1 MTNMNIQEILKTMD
15 YGTAP
20 ESQTT
25 AQEWLQQSPF
35 GHFINN
41 KWLKGSNH
49 FDSISPSTGEQ
60 LAKISQADE
69 TVVNKAVRAATQA
82 APKWQALSG
91 HERAKYIY
99 ALARL
104 IQKNA
109 RILSVLESLDN
120 GKPIRE
126 SRDLDIPLAARHFY
140 HHAGWAQLLDSELPG
155 HEPLGVVGQVIP
167 WNFPMLMLAW
177 KIAPAIATGNTVV
190 LKPAE
195 ETSLTALYFAEL
207 CQQANLPEGVVNIV
221 TGDGRVG
228 EAIVNH
234 PDIQKIAFTGSTAV
248 GRKIR
253 HATAGSGKKLS
264 LELGGKSA
272 FIVCEDADLDAAV
285 EGVVDAIWFNQG
297 EVCCA
302 GSRLLI
308 QESVAA
314 RFEQKLQQR
323 MAKLRIG
330 DPLDKSTDVG
340 AIINKT
346 QHQKITEMVN
356 TGVEQGAR
364 ILQAPCELP
373 KAGYFYP
380 PTLLADVAPGD
391 LVAQEEI
398 FGPVLVGMTF
408 RTPNE
413 AVALAN
419 NSRYGLAATIWSE
432 NINLAL
438 HLAPQMQAG
447 VVWINCANQF
457 DAAAGFGGVK
467 ESGFGREGGFEGLF
481 EYLKPTDNFPGKA
494 SAKSTTKASGQ
505 TEVSDGIDRG
515 GMDRTAK
522 MYIGGKQVRPDG
534 GYSYPVLDAKGNAIT
549 QVGLG
554 NRKDVR
560 NAVEAAANAKQWR
573 TMSGYQ
579 RQQVMYFIAENLS
592 LRYDEFMARLKATGL
607 SSAAAKKEVDL
618 SIERINYY
626 AAWCDKFDGRVHNV
640 PMRAVAMAM
649 HEPIGVIGIVCPAE
663 NPLLSFVSLLAP
675 ALAMGNCVVM
685 LADASQPLPALDLYQ
700 VFNTS
705 DVPAG
710 TINILTG
717 HHDDMLKPLAGH
729 LNVDALWY
737 FGDPAGV
744 TLVEQES
751 SLNLKRTWTHAE
763 PKDWTSDKAQNKTF
777 LRHSVEVKNIWAPYG
792 E

>member
-1 MTNMNIQEILKTMD
+1 MNIKEILKTMD

-25 AQEWLQQSPF
+25 AQDWLQQSPF

-41 KWLKGSNH
+41 QWLKGSNH
-49 FDSISPSTGEQ
+49 FNSVNPASGET
-60 LAKISQADE
+60 LAQISQADKAMI
-69 TVVNKAVRAATQA
+69 NKAVKAAEQA

-91 HERAKYIY
+91 HDRAKYLY

-104 IQKNA
+104 IQKNS
-109 RILSVLESLDN
+109 RILSVLETLDN

-126 SRDLDIPLAARHFY
+126 SRDIDIPLAARHFY
-140 HHAGWAQLLDSELPG
+140 HHAGWAQLLDSELPD
-155 HEPLGVVGQVIP
+155 HQALGVVGQVIP
-167 WNFPMLMLAW
+167 WNFPFLMLAW

-195 ETSLTALYFAEL
+195 QTSLTALYFAEL

-234 PDIQKIAFTGSTAV
+234 KDIQKIAFTGSTAV
-248 GRKIR
+248 GRKILQ
-253 HATAGSGKKLS
+253 ATAGSGKKLS

-308 QESVAA
+308 QESVAE
-314 RFEQKLQQR
+314 RFEQKLQER

-340 AIINKT
+340 AIINKA
-346 QHQKITEMVN
+346 QHQKITEMVK
-356 TGVEQGAR
+356 TGVKQGAR
-364 ILQAPCELP
+364 ILQAPGELP
-373 KAGYFYP
+373 KQGYYYP

-391 LVAQEEI
+391 LVVQEEI

-408 RTPNE
+408 RTPAE

-481 EYLKPTDNFPGKA
+481 EYLKPGDDFSAKKA
-494 SAKSTTKASGQ
+494 SQKSAKASGKH
-505 TEVSDGIDRG
+505 TATDA
-515 GMDRTAK
+515 MDRTTK

-534 GYSYPVLDAKGNAIT
+534 GYSYPVLDAKGNTLT
-549 QVGLG
+549 QAGLG

-560 NAVEAAANAKQWR
+560 NAVEAAANSGQWSKM
-573 TMSGYQ
+573 TAYQ
-579 RQQVMYFIAENLS
+579 RQQVMYFLAENLN
-592 LRYDEFMARLKATGL
+592 LRIDEFIDRLKDFGH
-607 SSAAAKKEVDL
+607 SASAAKKEVEL
-618 SIERINYY
+618 SIERLNYY
-626 AAWCDKFDGRVHNV
+626 AAWCDKFDGRVHAV

-649 HEPIGVIGIVCPAE
+649 HEPIGVIGIACPAE
-663 NPLLSFVSLLAP
+663 NPLLSFVSLMAP
-675 ALAMGNCVVM
+675 ALAMGNRVVM
-685 LADASQPLPALDLYQ
+685 LADEAFPLPALDLYQ
-700 VFNTS
+700 VLNTS

-710 TINILTG
+710 TVNILSG
-717 HHDDMLKPLAGH
+717 RHEDMLKTLAGH
-729 LNVDALWY
+729 LNLDALWY
-737 FGDPAGV
+737 FGDQAGA

-751 SLNLKRTWTHAE
+751 ALNLKRTWTHIE
-763 PKDWTSDKAQNKTF
+763 PKDWCSKQAQGKTF
-777 LRHSVEVKNIWAPYG
+777 LRMSVEVKNIWTPYG

>member
-1 MTNMNIQEILKTMD
+1 MD

-25 AQEWLQQSPF
+25 AKDWLKQSPF

-41 KWLKGSNH
+41 KWLPGDNH
-49 FDSISPSTGEQ
+49 FDSMNPATGDK
-60 LAKISQADE
+60 LAQISQADNS
-69 TVVNKAVRAATQA
+69 VVNKAVKAAAQA

-91 HERAKYIY
+91 HQRAKYLY
-99 ALARL
+99 AIARL

-126 SRDLDIPLAARHFY
+126 SRDIDIPLAARHFY
-140 HHAGWAQLLDSELPG
+140 HHAGWAQLLDSELPD
-155 HEPLGVVGQVIP
+155 HEALGVVGQVIP
-167 WNFPMLMLAW
+167 WNFPLLMMAW

-195 ETSLTALYFAEL
+195 QTSLTALYFAEL
-207 CQQANLPEGVVNIV
+207 CQQANLPDGVVNII

-234 PDIQKIAFTGSTAV
+234 KDIQKIAFTGSTAV

-308 QESVAA
+308 QESVAE
-314 RFEQKLQQR
+314 RFEQKLQER
-323 MAKLRIG
+323 MNKLRIG

-340 AIINKT
+340 AIINKE
-346 QHQKITEMVN
+346 QQQKITDMVK

-391 LVAQEEI
+391 LVCQEEI

-408 RTPNE
+408 RTPAE

-481 EYLKPTDNFPGKA
+481 EYLKPTDTFSAKA
-494 SAKSTTKASGQ
+494 STKKQVKASGENSA
-505 TEVSDGIDRG
+505 TEA
-515 GMDRTAK
+515 MDTTPK

-534 GYSYPVLDAKGNAIT
+534 GYSYAVLDAKGNTIT
-549 QVGLG
+549 QAGLG

-560 NAVEAAANAKQWR
+560 NAVEAAANAGQWSKM
-573 TMSGYQ
+573 TAFQ
-579 RQQVMYFIAENLS
+579 RQQVMYFLAENLS
-592 LRYDEFMARLKATGL
+592 LRQDEFIDRLKDFGH
-607 SSAAAKKEVDL
+607 SPNAAKKEVEQ

-626 AAWCDKFDGRVHNV
+626 AAWCDKFDGRVHAV

-649 HEPIGVIGIVCPAE
+649 HEPVGVIGIVCPAE
-663 NPLLSFVSLLAP
+663 NPLLSFVSLMAP
-675 ALAMGNCVVM
+675 ALAMGNRVVM
-685 LADASQPLPALDLYQ
+685 LANEAFPLPALELYQ
-700 VFNTS
+700 VLNTS

-710 TINILTG
+710 TVNILSG
-717 HHDDMLKPLAGH
+717 RHEDMLKPLAGH
-729 LNVDALWY
+729 LNLDALWY
-737 FGDPAGV
+737 FGDQDGV

-751 SLNLKRTWTHAE
+751 ALNLKRTWTHTDT
-763 PKDWTSDKAQNKTF
+763 KDWTSSKAQGKTF
-777 LRHSVEVKNIWAPYG
+777 LRHSTEVKNIWTPYG

>member
-1 MTNMNIQEILKTMD
+1 MNIKEILKTMD

-25 AQEWLQQSPF
+25 AKDWLKQSPF

-41 KWLKGSNH
+41 KWLPGDNH
-49 FDSISPSTGEQ
+49 FDSMNPATGDK
-60 LAKISQADE
+60 LAQISQADNS
-69 TVVNKAVRAATQA
+69 VVNKAVKAAAQA

-91 HERAKYIY
+91 HQRAKYLY
-99 ALARL
+99 AIARL

-126 SRDLDIPLAARHFY
+126 SRDIDIPLAARHFY
-140 HHAGWAQLLDSELPG
+140 HHAGWAQLLDSELPD
-155 HEPLGVVGQVIP
+155 HEALGVVGQVIP
-167 WNFPMLMLAW
+167 WNFPLLMMAW

-195 ETSLTALYFAEL
+195 QTSLTALYFAEL
-207 CQQANLPEGVVNIV
+207 CQQANLPDGVVNII

-234 PDIQKIAFTGSTAV
+234 KDIQKIAFTGSTAV

-308 QESVAA
+308 QESVAE
-314 RFEQKLQQR
+314 RFEQKLQER
-323 MAKLRIG
+323 MNKLRIG

-340 AIINKT
+340 AIINKE
-346 QHQKITEMVN
+346 QQQKITDMVK

-391 LVAQEEI
+391 LVCQEEI

-408 RTPNE
+408 RTPAE

-481 EYLKPTDNFPGKA
+481 EYLKPTDTFSAKA
-494 SAKSTTKASGQ
+494 STKKQVKASGENSA
-505 TEVSDGIDRG
+505 TEA
-515 GMDRTAK
+515 MDTTPK

-534 GYSYPVLDAKGNAIT
+534 GYSYAVLDAKGNTIT
-549 QVGLG
+549 QAGLG

-560 NAVEAAANAKQWR
+560 NAVEAAANAGQWSKM
-573 TMSGYQ
+573 TAFQ
-579 RQQVMYFIAENLS
+579 RQQVMYFLAENLS
-592 LRYDEFMARLKATGL
+592 LRQDEFIDRLKDYGH
-607 SSAAAKKEVDL
+607 SPNAAKKEVEQ

-626 AAWCDKFDGRVHNV
+626 AAWCDKFDGKVHSV

-649 HEPIGVIGIVCPAE
+649 HEPIGVIGMVCPAE
-663 NPLLSFVSLLAP
+663 NPLLSFVSLMAP
-675 ALAMGNCVVM
+675 AMAMGNRVVM
-685 LADASQPLPALDLYQ
+685 LADEAFPLPALELYQ
-700 VFNTS
+700 VLNTS

-710 TINILTG
+710 TVNILSG
-717 HHDDMLKPLAGH
+717 RHEDMLKPLAGH
-729 LNVDALWY
+729 LNLDALWY
-737 FGDPAGV
+737 FGDQEGV

-751 SLNLKRTWTHAE
+751 ALNLKRTWTHTEA
-763 PKDWTSDKAQNKTF
+763 KDWTSSKAQGKTF
-777 LRHSVEVKNIWAPYG
+777 LRHSTEVKNIWTPYG

>member
-1 MTNMNIQEILKTMD
+1 MNIQEILKTMD

-25 AQEWLQQSPF
+25 AKDWLKQSPF

-41 KWLKGSNH
+41 KWLPGDKH
-49 FDSISPSTGEQ
+49 FDSINPATAEK
-60 LAKISQADE
+60 LAQISQADNS
-69 TVVNKAVRAATQA
+69 VVNKAVKAAAQA

-91 HERAKYIY
+91 HERAKYLY
-99 ALARL
+99 AIARL

-126 SRDLDIPLAARHFY
+126 SRDIDIPLAVRHFY
-140 HHAGWAQLLDSELPG
+140 HHAGWAQLLDSELPD
-155 HEPLGVVGQVIP
+155 HEALGVVGQVIP
-167 WNFPMLMLAW
+167 WNFPLLMMAW

-195 ETSLTALYFAEL
+195 QTSLTALYFAKL
-207 CQQANLPEGVVNIV
+207 CQQANLPDGVVNII

-234 PDIQKIAFTGSTAV
+234 KDIQKIAFTGSTEV

-308 QESVAA
+308 QESVAE
-314 RFEQKLQQR
+314 RFEQKLQER
-323 MAKLRIG
+323 MNKLRIG

-340 AIINKT
+340 AIINKE
-346 QHQKITEMVN
+346 QQQKITDMVK

-373 KAGYFYP
+373 KAGYYYP

-391 LVAQEEI
+391 LVCQEEI

-408 RTPNE
+408 RTPAE

-481 EYLKPTDNFPGKA
+481 EYLKPTDTFSAKA
-494 SAKSTTKASGQ
+494 STKKQLKASGENSA
-505 TEVSDGIDRG
+505 TET
-515 GMDRTAK
+515 MDTTPK

-534 GYSYPVLDAKGNAIT
+534 GYSYAVLDAKGNTIT
-549 QVGLG
+549 QAGLG

-560 NAVEAAANAKQWR
+560 NAVEAAANAGQWSKM
-573 TMSGYQ
+573 TAFQ
-579 RQQVMYFIAENLS
+579 RQQVMYFLAENLS
-592 LRYDEFMARLKATGL
+592 LRQDEFVDRLKDYGH
-607 SSAAAKKEVDL
+607 SPNAAKKEVEQ

-626 AAWCDKFDGRVHNV
+626 AAWCDKFDGKVHSV

-649 HEPIGVIGIVCPAE
+649 HEPIGVIGMVCPAE
-663 NPLLSFVSLLAP
+663 NPLLSFVSLMAP
-675 ALAMGNCVVM
+675 ALAMGNRVVM
-685 LADASQPLPALDLYQ
+685 LANEAFPLPALELYQ
-700 VFNTS
+700 VLNTS

-710 TINILTG
+710 TVNILSG
-717 HHDDMLKPLAGH
+717 RHEDMLKPLAGH
-729 LNVDALWY
+729 LNLDALWY
-737 FGDPAGV
+737 FGDQDGV

-751 SLNLKRTWTHAE
+751 ALNLKRTWTHTDT
-763 PKDWTSDKAQNKTF
+763 KDWTSSKAQGKTF
-777 LRHSVEVKNIWAPYG
+777 LRHSTEVKNIWTPYG